1 MKEIPMASMTAA
13 VVQLDAQEDPQ
24 VNRERAVALIAK
36 AAARGAQLVV
46 LPEMFVF
53 FSTMDQMVLHAE
65 AIPGSTSEMLQAAAR
80 RHQIYLVGGSFCE
93 KIPGND
99 KVYNTNLVINPD
111 GEIIAQYR
119 KIHLFEIDAPGEV
132 VFNEAEAIEFGKDVV
147 AAETPFGVI
156 GLTICYDLRFPE
168 LYRALAD
175 KDARIITLPAA
186 FALKTGKDHW
196 ETLIRARAIENQVYM
211 LASAQVGIKPNGYMS
226 YGRSMIVDPWGT
238 VIAQA
243 QDTEAVITAELDMD
257 YLEKVRKELPALKNQ
272 KLR

>member
-1 MKEIPMASMTAA
+1 MASIIAG
-13 VVQLDAQEDPQ
+13 VIQLDAQEDPRI
-24 VNRERAVALIAK
+24 NRDRAVALIAE
-36 AAARGAQLVV
+36 AADRGAELVV

-53 FSTMDQMVLHAE
+53 FSTVDQMVKHAE
-65 AIPGSTSEMLQAAAR
+65 DIPGPTSDILQEAAR
-80 RHQIYLVGGSFCE
+80 RHNIHLVGGSFCE
-93 KIPGND
+93 KIPDSD
-99 KVYNTNLVINPD
+99 KAYNTNLVINPD
-111 GEIIAQYR
+111 GDIIARYR

-132 VFNEAEAIEFGKDVV
+132 VFNEAEVIEFGDQVV
-147 AAETPFGVI
+147 AAETPFGVV
-156 GLTICYDLRFPE
+156 GLSICYDLRFPE

-175 KDARIITLPAA
+175 KDARIVTIPAA
-186 FALKTGKDHW
+186 FAMKTGKDHW

-211 LASAQVGIKPNGYMS
+211 LASAQVGVKPNGYMS

-238 VIAQA
+238 VVAQA